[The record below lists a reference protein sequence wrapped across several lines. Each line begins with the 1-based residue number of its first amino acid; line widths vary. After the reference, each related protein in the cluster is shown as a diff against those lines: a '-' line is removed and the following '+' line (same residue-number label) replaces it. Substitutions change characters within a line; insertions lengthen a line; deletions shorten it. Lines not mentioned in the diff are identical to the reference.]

1 MGSFTMDTQE
11 LRQAFDLIDADRDG
25 NITSEELV
33 KIIKKVGGCMDADEA
48 RGLIRKADMDKNGSI
63 DFTEFK
69 ILWSSLKGDDED
81 IRDEFHKYDTDKNG
95 FITKDEMMK
104 AVSILSQDQ
113 KAEAQKFISHLDVDN
128 DGKVSYPE
136 FLLVWRYRSLGG
148 LDLP

>member
-1 MGSFTMDTQE
+1 MDTQE

-69 ILWSSLKGDDED
+69 TLWSSLKGEDDED

>member
-25 NITSEELV
+25 SITSEELV
-33 KIIKKVGGCMDADEA
+33 KIIEKVGGNMDADEA

-69 ILWSSLKGDDED
+69 TLWSSLKGGDDED

-95 FITKDEMMK
+95 FITK
-104 AVSILSQDQ
+104 
-113 KAEAQKFISHLDVDN
+113 
-128 DGKVSYPE
+128 GK
-136 FLLVWRYRSLGG
+136 
-148 LDLP
+148 